1 MKISLGRSLNMKAK
15 YTKAK
20 QNIFS
25 EMNSRSMEVFKKVVE
40 TYLETGDP
48 IGSRTLSGSLNEKIS
63 AATIRNVLQELESLG
78 LLGSTHISSGR
89 MPTQSGLRLFV
100 DGFLET
106 GDMNGKE
113 KNFIENSIKNENIMM
128 SKSFDKVGSLL
139 SGLTRT
145 ASVVLTPKLE
155 APIKHIEFVSLSDN
169 KGLVVLVTA
178 DGKVENRIFDT
189 PYGLTPSAIREA
201 TNFLNIILK
210 GRTIIEIKTVIE
222 KELESCKKE
231 LDEAAQR
238 LVETG
243 SIVLDTGNKTDID
256 RLIVRGRSNLIGDVD
271 KEEDLDKIRQLFDD
285 MERKRDLIEL
295 LTSAESGEGI
305 RVFIGS
311 ENKLFSLTGS
321 SLVFSPYTNSEGSII
336 GAIGV
341 IGPTRLNYGRIVP
354 IVDYTAQILSKLI
367 EKN

>member
-1 MKISLGRSLNMKAK
+1 MVFDKKDISENLFK
-15 YTKAK
+15 
-20 QNIFS
+20 
-25 EMNSRSMEVFKKVVE
+25 EMTSRSMEVFKKVVE

-48 IGSRTLSGSLNEKIS
+48 VGSRTLSKSLTEKIS
-63 AATIRNVLQELESLG
+63 AATIRNVLQDLEVLG

-89 MPTQSGLRLFV
+89 TPTQNGLRLFV
-100 DGFLET
+100 DGFLEV

-113 KNFIENSIKNENIMM
+113 KTFIENSISDENFLF
-128 SKSFDKVGSLL
+128 SKSFDRVGSLL

-145 ASVVLTPKLE
+145 ASVVLTPKTE

-169 KGLVVLVTA
+169 RGLVVLVTA

-189 PYGLTPSAIREA
+189 PFGLTPSAIREA
-201 TNFLNIILK
+201 TNFLNSILK
-210 GRTIIEIKTVIE
+210 GRTITEVKEVIE
-222 KELESCKKE
+222 NELENCRKE
-231 LDEAAQR
+231 LDETAQK
-238 LVETG
+238 LVKTG
-243 SIVLDTGNKTDID
+243 SIVWDSGNKSEMD
-256 RLIVRGRSNLIGDVD
+256 RLIIRGRSNLIGDSET
-271 KEEDLDKIRQLFDD
+271 EEDLGRIKQLFDD

-295 LTSAESGEGI
+295 LNSTELGEGI

-321 SLVFSPYTNSEGSII
+321 SLVFSPYTNSEGKIL

-354 IVDYTAQILSKLI
+354 IVDYTAQILTKLI
-367 EKN
+367 EKNET

>member
-1 MKISLGRSLNMKAK
+1 MTPKKKDAAENLFK
-15 YTKAK
+15 
-20 QNIFS
+20 
-25 EMNSRSMEVFKKVVE
+25 EMTARSMEVFKKVVE

-48 IGSRTLSGSLNEKIS
+48 VGSRTLSRSLTENIS
-63 AATIRNVLQELESLG
+63 AATIRNVLQDLEILG

-89 MPTQSGLRLFV
+89 MPTQNGLRLFV
-100 DGFLET
+100 DGFLEV

-113 KNFIENSIKNENIMM
+113 KTFIENSINNEDILI
-128 SKSFDKVGSLL
+128 SKSFDRVGSLL
-139 SGLTRT
+139 SGLTKT
-145 ASVVLTPKLE
+145 ASVVLTPKIE

-169 KGLVVLVTA
+169 RGLVVLVTA
-178 DGKVENRIFDT
+178 DGKVENRIFNT
-189 PYGLTPSAIREA
+189 PFGLTPSAIREA

-210 GRTIIEIKTVIE
+210 GRTINEVKSVIE
-222 KELESCKKE
+222 SELENCRKE
-231 LDEAAQR
+231 LDETAHK
-238 LVETG
+238 LVKTG
-243 SIVLDTGNKTDID
+243 SIVWDSGHRTDMD
-256 RLIVRGRSNLIGDVD
+256 RLIIRGRSNLIGDSET
-271 KEEDLDKIRQLFDD
+271 EEDLGRIKQLFDD

-295 LTSAESGEGI
+295 LNSAESGEGI

-321 SLVFSPYTNSEGSII
+321 SLVFSPYTNSEGEIL

-367 EKN
+367 EKNET